1 MIDQKTL
8 DEFSKIYDETYNDV
22 LRYVVCKCSNISD
35 VEDII
40 QNIYLDVYKKLPNIS
55 KSYIMGISKN
65 KVNDYYRYKYKWK
78 ILEMFSKEEIEVDYK
93 SDVDIESATIMK
105 YDVDLVWKYLKKKKA
120 VISKVFCLYFKLGLT
135 IKEISLELGISES
148 NVKHYLY
155 RTIRE
160 LNEFLKGDYN
170 E

>member
-65 KVNDYYRYKYKWK
+65 KVNDYYIYNYKRK

>member
-65 KVNDYYRYKYKWK
+65 KVNDYYRYNYKRK

-105 YDVDLVWKYLKKKKA
+105 YDVELVWKYLK
-120 VISKVFCLYFKLGLT
+120 
-135 IKEISLELGISES
+135 
-148 NVKHYLY
+148 
-155 RTIRE
+155 
-160 LNEFLKGDYN
+160 
-170 E
+170 

>member
-1 MIDQKTL
+1 
-8 DEFSKIYDETYNDV
+8 
-22 LRYVVCKCSNISD
+22 
-35 VEDII
+35 
-40 QNIYLDVYKKLPNIS
+40 
-55 KSYIMGISKN
+55 MGISKN
-65 KVNDYYRYKYKWK
+65 KVNDYYRYNYKRK

>member
-1 MIDQKTL
+1 MFIKNCLIYQNHIL
-8 DEFSKIYDETYNDV
+8 WEFRKI
-22 LRYVVCKCSNISD
+22 
-35 VEDII
+35 
-40 QNIYLDVYKKLPNIS
+40 
-55 KSYIMGISKN
+55 
-65 KVNDYYRYKYKWK
+65 NDYYRYNYKRK

>member
-65 KVNDYYRYKYKWK
+65 EVNDYYRYNYKRK

>member
-65 KVNDYYRYKYKWK
+65 KVNDYYRYNYKRK
-78 ILEMFSKEEIEVDYK
+78 ILEMFSKEEIEVDY
-93 SDVDIESATIMK
+93 K

-120 VISKVFCLYFKLGLT
+120 VIPKVFCLYFKLGLT

>member
-55 KSYIMGISKN
+55 KCLFLCLMCIKKHTRHG
-65 KVNDYYRYKYKWK
+65 
-78 ILEMFSKEEIEVDYK
+78 MFS
-93 SDVDIESATIMK
+93 
-105 YDVDLVWKYLKKKKA
+105 
-120 VISKVFCLYFKLGLT
+120 
-135 IKEISLELGISES
+135 
-148 NVKHYLY
+148 
-155 RTIRE
+155 
-160 LNEFLKGDYN
+160 
-170 E
+170 

>member
-65 KVNDYYRYKYKWK
+65 KVNDYYRYNYKRK
-78 ILEMFSKEEIEVDYK
+78 ILEMFCKEEIEVDYK